1 MLKVLFLILIV
12 GLLTFWQTSGFSILD
27 IKPNL
32 ALVAIIA
39 ASFFIDNLWQGIF
52 LVVFSALILKF
63 VPGFEKEILIFSL
76 IGVGAVLIK
85 NRLPWRQFLANI
97 FLVSLGTLI
106 FYLFLAPRLII
117 SVIFW
122 EELVLNLIFGA
133 LIFALMSFLWHTK
146 KI

>member
-1 MLKVLFLILIV
+1 MLKLFFLILIV
-12 GLLTFWQTSGFSILD
+12 GLLAFWQAFGFSILD

-32 ALVAIIA
+32 ALVAVIV
-39 ASFFIDNLWQGIF
+39 ASFFVDNLWQGFF
-52 LVVFSALILKF
+52 LVVLSALILKF

-76 IGVGAVLIK
+76 IGAGTVAIK
-85 NRLPWRQFLANI
+85 NRLPWHQFLANI
-97 FLVSLGTLI
+97 FLVVLGTLI
-106 FYLFLAPRLII
+106 FYLFLAPHLII

-146 KI
+146 KV

>member
-52 LVVFSALILKF
+52 LVVLSALILKF